1 MLKVALLAPT
11 GRSMYSRLLAQFI
24 CREPMLSLE
33 LITVR
38 RMLSLNRIRGELRRD
53 GPRLLRKV
61 AHKLVLGEER
71 LAQDDPETLAAYAKD
86 ENLSARTLKS
96 MARKQAVPFLMVTDL
111 NHPEAER
118 ALREVEP
125 DVVVFSGGGL
135 IRDNILS
142 IPKQGILNCHAG
154 ILPPYRGMD
163 VVEWALLET
172 GKTPPLIGL
181 TCHFM
186 DKGVDTGPI
195 LKTHLLDLQ
204 IGDTIAEIRNRLQP
218 AMVNLMMETL
228 RDLERGQ
235 LTTQDQLS
243 SDGRQYFVMH
253 PRIKLIAAKKL
264 AAMTAPIGR

>member
-1 MLKVALLAPT
+1 
-11 GRSMYSRLLAQFI
+11 
-24 CREPMLSLE
+24 MLSLE

-38 RMLSLNRIRGELRRD
+38 RMLSLSRIRGELRRD

-61 AHKLVLGEER
+61 SRKLVVGEER
-71 LAQDDPETLAAYAKD
+71 LEQDEPETLAAYAKD

-96 MARKQAVPFLMVTDL
+96 LARKQAVPFLKVTDL

-142 IPKQGILNCHAG
+142 IPRQGILNCHAG

-163 VVEWALLET
+163 VVEWALLEA
-172 GKTPPLIGL
+172 GKTPPLIGM

-195 LKTHLLDLQ
+195 LKTHPLDLQ
-204 IGDTIAEIRNRLQP
+204 TGDTITAIRKRLQP
-218 AMVNLMMETL
+218 AMVDLMMATL
-228 RDLERGQ
+228 RDLAQGQ
-235 LTTQDQLS
+235 ITPHNQLS

-253 PRIKLIAAKKL
+253 PRIKSIAAKRV
-264 AAMTAPIGR
+264 AAMTKPIEW